1 MITLTEQIGMPV
13 SCTNTNMQFFI
24 DPDSIMVDIEGLHAV
39 STGNYTRYIPI
50 ALENSVS
57 SWTHPFNKPVI
68 MHHNEKDGKI
78 IGRIISVEYKTDG
91 TRSGTPA
98 LVFTVNVPDEDG
110 KKQIRDG
117 RLLTV
122 SVGISATDCR
132 CSVCGRNVAE
142 YGPCEHE
149 RGHEYNGEICYWDIY
164 AFTGKEL
171 SYVITPSDPYTHNIR
186 IYSPTS
192 DNLKTIKEQLDMHI
206 NEVLDTTIT
215 ESQVT
220 TEVNNDSESS
230 NNVNDQHDAPAAEA
244 QTPSEQPLTESVE
257 DSGTPVTEAATE
269 ETPSEET
276 PAAEEP
282 AQEENPAEVPVTES
296 SDSDLLNRVIAL
308 TEQLAACTEE
318 LRTERNLRE
327 SLENSL
333 SEVRSQY
340 KIMLAS
346 AVNTLRSQLG
356 KPLMESEELVKRS
369 ESSLKDSIAD
379 YTSELELQES
389 EEQHTEAE
397 QEETPAS
404 TVSLTE
410 GLQEVENPAQV
421 ISEEPKQEKQ
431 PQTINVAEQFYNLD
445 KILFPR

>member
-1 MITLTEQIGMPV
+1 
-13 SCTNTNMQFFI
+13 
-24 DPDSIMVDIEGLHAV
+24 
-39 STGNYTRYIPI
+39 
-50 ALENSVS
+50 
-57 SWTHPFNKPVI
+57 
-68 MHHNEKDGKI
+68 
-78 IGRIISVEYKTDG
+78 
-91 TRSGTPA
+91 
-98 LVFTVNVPDEDG
+98 
-110 KKQIRDG
+110 
-117 RLLTV
+117 
-122 SVGISATDCR
+122 
-132 CSVCGRNVAE
+132 
-142 YGPCEHE
+142 
-149 RGHEYNGEICYWDIY
+149 
-164 AFTGKEL
+164 
-171 SYVITPSDPYTHNIR
+171 
-186 IYSPTS
+186 
-192 DNLKTIKEQLDMHI
+192 MHI